1 MEIRV
6 SGSRNA
12 KKALLE
18 AAEDLGNLKEVRH
31 TNNHLN
37 NDHSQMHARTVFV
50 FEEEEIIVFTD
61 FTNGY
66 KGVGPN
72 CLYEVMVHFGV
83 NESEAAQ
90 LVYENNTAFSLRI
103 A

>member
-12 KKALLE
+12 KKVLLE
-18 AAEDLGNLKEVRH
+18 AANGLGNLKEVRH

-37 NDHSQMHARTVFV
+37 NGYDRLNSRTVFV
-50 FEEEEIIVFTD
+50 FEEEEITVFD
-61 FTNGY
+61 SFTNGY

-72 CLYEVMVHFGV
+72 CLCESLVQLGV
-83 NESEAAQ
+83 DEAKAGE
-90 LVYENNTAFSLRI
+90 LAYDTDKEFTLTL
-103 A
+103 